1 MLTLQI
7 GEVSAGVYEDHFLTP
22 RVRTSQ
28 HRCIWELHISNL
40 HLLHLFPYIRP
51 HKNTP
56 QRTPCDLSVLLL
68 TELKEI
74 LKTYCQSPA
83 GAKNSKKTS
92 HTFSKVRLVVC
103 VICGCVFV
111 RCV

>member
-1 MLTLQI
+1 MI
-7 GEVSAGVYEDHFLTP
+7 Y
-22 RVRTSQ
+22 
-28 HRCIWELHISNL
+28 I
-40 HLLHLFPYIRP
+40 LLVM
-51 HKNTP
+51 

-92 HTFSKVRLVVC
+92 HTFSKVRN
-103 VICGCVFV
+103 IP
-111 RCV
+111 RA